1 MTTAYL
7 VSKEVKSFLGVVD
20 PLGDLSDE
28 VIGLIEKAVLYGKF
42 REQSAQDIDRHY
54 FKQRCKEESDKLA
67 DDVDYLRRKV
77 RRLEEE
83 LERLK
88 G

>member
-7 VSKEVKSFLGVVD
+7 VSKEVKAFLRVVD

-28 VIGLIEKAVLYGKF
+28 VIDLIEKAVLYGKF
-42 REQSAQDIDRHY
+42 HEQSAQEIDRHD
-54 FKQRCKEESDKLA
+54 FKQRCKEESEKLA
-67 DDVDYLRRKV
+67 DDVDYLRGKV
-77 RRLEEE
+77 SRLEEE
-83 LERLK
+83 IERLK